1 MRLFLDDLIS
11 YISDNFKNDS
21 DISTKVKVNEAYE
34 ENSKITPPMIV
45 VQAMDDSDAER
56 FDTFDGELISY
67 VPIQLTIY
75 CQQMQ
80 IGDEVVSAKIASSI
94 FADKIKAMFDNVKTV
109 AWNSNIKLMRRVG
122 GTPCMPLQKGT
133 TTYFSPIRFDF
144 YVNKDYQKIN

>member
-21 DISTKVKVNEAYE
+21 DISNNVKVNEAYE

-67 VPIQLTIY
+67 VPVQISIY

-80 IGDEVVSAKIASSI
+80 INGEIVSAKIASSI
-94 FADKIKAMFDNVKTV
+94 FADKIKSLFDTVKTV
-109 AWNSNIKLMRRVG
+109 VWNSNIKLMRRVG
-122 GTPCMPLQKGT
+122 GTPCMPMQKGT

>member
-21 DISTKVKVNEAYE
+21 DISNNVKVNEAYE

-67 VPIQLTIY
+67 VPVQITIY

-80 IGDEVVSAKIASSI
+80 INGEIVSAKIASSI
-94 FADKIKAMFDNVKTV
+94 FADKIKSLFDTVKTV
-109 AWNSNIKLMRRVG
+109 VWNSNIKLMRRVG
-122 GTPCMPLQKGT
+122 GTPCMPMQKGT